1 MKCPECLADNS
12 PDSRFCRKCAS
23 PLPAEEDL
31 TIAQTKTL
39 QMPATMLDRGTTFA
53 ERYEIIEE
61 LGKGGMGRVYKVY
74 DKKIKEV
81 VALKLIRPEISA
93 DENTIERFNN
103 ELRLARKIS
112 HRHVCRMYDLGEKG
126 PSHFITMEYVPGEDL
141 KRFIKRSGQLTVGKA
156 VSITR
161 QICEGLEEAHH
172 LGIIHRDLKPQ
183 NIMID
188 GDGNTRIMDFGIA
201 RFLEGEGM
209 TTQGVMIG
217 TPDYMAPEQAELE
230 GVDQRSDIYALGVIL
245 FEMVTG
251 KVPFEG
257 KTPLSVA
264 MKHKTQAPPDPRDF
278 NVQVTEDLS
287 RVIHTCLEKEKSQ
300 RYQNVEDL
308 LADLKTIEEGLPMTE
323 KIVPKAKSQP
333 SDEITVT
340 FKKKKFLIPA
350 LVVLAII
357 VVFVIREIIPEKETQ
372 ITSQGISDLEKPP
385 APPEITTPSLKNLIP
400 TDIEKFIDPSNFREE
415 MQWLGRA
422 FSILSPEAMKHLDEE
437 DMKGF
442 ENFLVT
448 IRNRLPE
455 DGSYRSTIDQ
465 VRSKLQEGKKL
476 QDEGKQEE
484 AEKSYVES
492 QSQMRTLLDS
502 VRQKEGA
509 DRAKASMEQARVY
522 AYQRVSTE
530 KDNLLFAVAEE
541 QVIVAADSYEKGDFA
556 GAKTLYGVLEKIFT
570 YSVQDRDEAGSVEI
584 LKNYVAS
591 LRTEVNIAGIPA
603 NASWFYDRGREDEE
617 SANLLAEKKE
627 YEAAAEIYIQAAF
640 LYEKVREE
648 VTKNRNSRRR

>member
-1 MKCPECLADNS
+1 
-12 PDSRFCRKCAS
+12 
-23 PLPAEEDL
+23 
-31 TIAQTKTL
+31 
-39 QMPATMLDRGTTFA
+39 
-53 ERYEIIEE
+53 
-61 LGKGGMGRVYKVY
+61 
-74 DKKIKEV
+74 
-81 VALKLIRPEISA
+81 
-93 DENTIERFNN
+93 
-103 ELRLARKIS
+103 
-112 HRHVCRMYDLGEKG
+112 
-126 PSHFITMEYVPGEDL
+126 
-141 KRFIKRSGQLTVGKA
+141 
-156 VSITR
+156 
-161 QICEGLEEAHH
+161 
-172 LGIIHRDLKPQ
+172 
-183 NIMID
+183 
-188 GDGNTRIMDFGIA
+188 
-201 RFLEGEGM
+201 
-209 TTQGVMIG
+209 
-217 TPDYMAPEQAELE
+217 
-230 GVDQRSDIYALGVIL
+230 
-245 FEMVTG
+245 
-251 KVPFEG
+251 
-257 KTPLSVA
+257 
-264 MKHKTQAPPDPRDF
+264 
-278 NVQVTEDLS
+278 
-287 RVIHTCLEKEKSQ
+287 
-300 RYQNVEDL
+300 
-308 LADLKTIEEGLPMTE
+308 
-323 KIVPKAKSQP
+323 
-333 SDEITVT
+333 
-340 FKKKKFLIPA
+340 
-350 LVVLAII
+350 
-357 VVFVIREIIPEKETQ
+357 
-372 ITSQGISDLEKPP
+372 
-385 APPEITTPSLKNLIP
+385 
-400 TDIEKFIDPSNFREE
+400 
-415 MQWLGRA
+415 
-422 FSILSPEAMKHLDEE
+422 MKHLDEE